1 MEDRSVQY
9 PFPPNE
15 IHRPRFWLPCWID
28 AIHAKRDQVKPQAIP
43 EVSPL
48 TSPMR
53 SHRGPG
59 LGSLPKKFPIAAL
72 DNSNL
77 RYFPV
82 SSIIRPSPYAAAR
95 ICRNW
100 IRTGPTG
107 VSTGT
112 TFNMSSIGIEMFT
125 VNVDGWFD
133 GGTPVT
139 RAVPTSVLATLI
151 APTG

>member
-1 MEDRSVQY
+1 
-9 PFPPNE
+9 
-15 IHRPRFWLPCWID
+15 
-28 AIHAKRDQVKPQAIP
+28 
-43 EVSPL
+43 
-48 TSPMR
+48 MR

-72 DNSNL
+72 DDSNL

-82 SSIIRPSPYAAAR
+82 SSIIRPSPYDTAR

-107 VSTGT
+107 VSTET
-112 TFNMSSIGIEMFT
+112 TFNMSCIGSEMFT

-133 GGTPVT
+133 GGTPVSQ
-139 RAVPTSVLATLI
+139 AVHAVSVANTH
-151 APTG
+151 AVHGP

>member
-1 MEDRSVQY
+1 
-9 PFPPNE
+9 
-15 IHRPRFWLPCWID
+15 
-28 AIHAKRDQVKPQAIP
+28 
-43 EVSPL
+43 
-48 TSPMR
+48 MR

-72 DNSNL
+72 DNSNV
-77 RYFPV
+77 RYYPV
-82 SSIIRPSPYAAAR
+82 SSIIRCSPYAAAR

-133 GGTPVT
+133 GFFFQAEDGIRDLTVT
-139 RAVPTSVLATLI
+139 GVQTCALPI
-151 APTG
+151 